1 MTRPAYVTDADLER
15 IVRHGLSEDVL
26 TGDVTTRATVLPST
40 TAEGRFV
47 AKDTGTIAGLAVVD
61 AVFKAL
67 DRSVTTTWTASDG
80 QRVTPGMDIGHI
92 SGPAIA
98 LLEGERLALNL
109 LQRMSGIA
117 TATAAMVQA
126 VHGTGAVILDT
137 RKTVPGLRLLDK
149 WAVRLGGGDNHRVGL
164 HDMFL
169 IKENHIAAAGSL
181 EAALDRVGAAA
192 AQNALRI
199 EIEVTSMDELERVL
213 AHGGAH
219 RVMLDNFA
227 RRTVAGT
234 SGAAL
239 TTVDTALLREAVQR
253 VGGRLETEASG
264 NVDLDTVR
272 AIAETG
278 VDFISSG
285 ALTHSVRALDISLL
299 LTTGAS

>member
-1 MTRPAYVTDADLER
+1 MKRPPYVTEADLAR
-15 IVRHGLSEDVL
+15 IIRDGLSEDVL

-40 TAEGRFV
+40 TAEGRFI
-47 AKDTGTIAGLAVVD
+47 AKDTGTIAGLAVVE
-61 AVFKAL
+61 AVFSAL
-67 DRSVTTTWTASDG
+67 DPSVSITWTATDG
-80 QRVTPGMDIGHI
+80 QPVVPGMDIGRI
-92 SGPAIA
+92 AGPAIA
-98 LLEGERLALNL
+98 VLEGERLALNL

-117 TATAAMVQA
+117 TATAAMVRA
-126 VHGTGAVILDT
+126 VHGTGATILDT
-137 RKTVPGLRLLDK
+137 RKTVPGLRVLDK

-199 EIEVTSMDELERVL
+199 EIEVASMDELERVL

-227 RRTVAGT
+227 RRTR
-234 SGAAL
+234 SS
-239 TTVDTALLREAVQR
+239 VDTTLLREAVQR
-253 VGGRLETEASG
+253 VGGRMETEASG

-299 LTTGAS
+299 LKTGTS

>member
-1 MTRPAYVTDADLER
+1 MKRPSYVTDTDLDR
-15 IVRHGLSEDVL
+15 IIRNGLTEDVL

-40 TAEGRFV
+40 AAHGRFV

-61 AVFKAL
+61 AVFNAL
-67 DRSVTTTWTASDG
+67 DPSVSTAWTALDG
-80 QRVTPGMDIGHI
+80 QQVNPGMALGHI
-92 SGPAIA
+92 AGPATA
-98 LLEGERLALNL
+98 VLEGERLALNL

-126 VHGTGAVILDT
+126 VRGTGAVILDT
-137 RKTVPGLRLLDK
+137 RKTVPGLRVLDK

-169 IKENHIAAAGSL
+169 IKENHIAAAGGL

-192 AQNALRI
+192 AQHALRI
-199 EIEVTSMDELERVL
+199 EIEVTTMEELERVL

-227 RRTVAGT
+227 RRTG
-234 SGAAL
+234 SPG
-239 TTVDTALLREAVQR
+239 TVDTTLLREAVQR
-253 VGGRLETEASG
+253 VDGSLETEASG
-264 NVDLDTVR
+264 NVELATVR

-299 LTTGAS
+299 LKTGTS